1 MAYVTH
7 TLGNLN
13 LTQDAKYRP
22 LMVGM
27 GNYGFPREQDSFV
40 NATDSGDLI
49 AYDVQRSPVWPFAFL
64 VRGTSTTDL
73 RANVT
78 ALRNTLGSAVLYQ
91 TTQSGSP
98 VDYVWRFGDMGTTEV
113 WEVVSFR
120 NYREDWT
127 ELGFNRVKVSVDL
140 VLTQQ

>member
-1 MAYVTH
+1 MAYITH
-7 TLGNLN
+7 TLGALN
-13 LTQDAKYRP
+13 LTQISKWKP

-40 NATDSGDLI
+40 NATDGGDLV
-49 AYDVQRSPVWPFAFL
+49 AYDVERSPVWPFAFL
-64 VRGTSTTDL
+64 VGGTSTTDL
-73 RANVT
+73 RANIA

-91 TTQSGSP
+91 TTQSGAP

-113 WEVVSFR
+113 WEVVNFK
-120 NYREDWT
+120 NYREDWR
-127 ELGFNRVKVSVDL
+127 ELGFNRVTVNVDL